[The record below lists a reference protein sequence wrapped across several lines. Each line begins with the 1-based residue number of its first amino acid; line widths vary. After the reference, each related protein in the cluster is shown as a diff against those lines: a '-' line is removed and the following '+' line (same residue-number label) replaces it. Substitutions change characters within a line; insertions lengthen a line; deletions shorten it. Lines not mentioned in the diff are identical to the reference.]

1 MSRIITALDLGSSN
15 IRACAASIN
24 GRGQLKL
31 LALERMP
38 SSGIS
43 HGGVV
48 DFDAATNDILRMT
61 KALEKKAKKKIR
73 YISLAISDAD
83 FNGFIANGMIA
94 LSARPRPIQ
103 MRDIVRCEKIAGFVQ
118 VPIDRQVVQKELHS
132 FFINDGEKVRN
143 PLGLN
148 ATKLSLNLYVV
159 TGEASKLV
167 NLQNVVEHAG
177 YILDDM
183 VFSGYAT
190 AHSIFANAQTEEK
203 TALLDIGSHVT
214 NITIIEEGALK
225 YINSIQKGAE
235 MMDSKSSMVPFFKEV
250 KALFTTSP
258 LSRVVVTGGG
268 VLKEGFLEI
277 AEKCLGVQC
286 EMGQVRLNWCSLNLA
301 DTLLHTASLGLIAYK
316 AKKLSREPWQLDPV
330 KRPFRFLA
338 NMIDSYF

>member
-1 MSRIITALDLGSSN
+1 MIRTITALDLGSSN
-15 IRACAASIN
+15 IRACTASIN
-24 GRGQLKL
+24 SQGQLKL

-48 DFDAATNDILRMT
+48 DFDAATSDILRMT
-61 KALEKKAKKKIR
+61 KALEKKARRKIR
-73 YISLAISDAD
+73 HISLALSDAD

-103 MRDIVRCEKIAGFVQ
+103 MRDIVRCKKIAGFVQ

-159 TGEASKLV
+159 TGETSKLM

-177 YILDDM
+177 YILDEM

-190 AHSIFANAQTEEK
+190 AHAIFANAQTEER
-203 TALLDIGSHVT
+203 TAILDIGSHVT
-214 NITIIEEGALK
+214 NITVVEDGALK
-225 YINSIQKGAE
+225 YINSIQEGA
-235 MMDSKSSMVPFFKEV
+235 DDISDKSSMIPFFNEV
-250 KALFTTSP
+250 KNLITTSSLP
-258 LSRVVVTGGG
+258 RLVITGGG

-286 EMGQVRLNWCSLNLA
+286 EVGQARLNWCSLNPA
-301 DTLLHTASLGLIAYK
+301 DTFLHTASLGLIAYK
-316 AKKLSREPWQLDPV
+316 AKKLSREPWQLDPI
-330 KRPFRFLA
+330 KRPFHFLA
-338 NMIDSYF
+338 SMLDSYF